1 MHAPKSHILKTG
13 CPTNQAAFDL
23 LRKTKLRWT
32 SAGFSVQAIPCA
44 ENDQLTRFCVIAS
57 KKTCAKAVDR
67 NRLRRRIR
75 AVALET
81 LSLHAQSGMTYMI
94 VGRSGGLTNDY
105 ETMRRDML
113 WCLKR
118 MDLLNT

>member
-13 CPTNQAAFDL
+13 RPLNQAAFDL

-32 SAGFSVQAIPCA
+32 STGFSVQAVPCGTD
-44 ENDQLTRFCVIAS
+44 DQLVRFCVIAS
-57 KKTCAKAVDR
+57 KKTCTKAVDR

-75 AVALET
+75 AIALET
-81 LSLHAQSGMTYMI
+81 LPLHAKVGMTYMI
-94 VGRSGGLTNDY
+94 VGRSGGLTIDY
-105 ETMRRDML
+105 ENMRRDML

-118 MDLLNT
+118 LDLLKP

>member
-1 MHAPKSHILKTG
+1 MHAPRSHNLKTG
-13 CPTNQAAFDL
+13 RPPNQAAFDL

-32 SAGFSVQAIPCA
+32 STGFSVQAIPST
-44 ENDQLTRFCVIAS
+44 NDDPLVRFCIIAS

-75 AVALET
+75 AIALET
-81 LSLHAQSGMTYMI
+81 LPLHAKTGMSYMI
-94 VGRSGGLTNDY
+94 VGRSDGLKNEYDN
-105 ETMRRDML
+105 MKRDML

-118 MDLLNT
+118 MDLLKA